1 MGKDT
6 GLDWD
11 GEKKTIAASDEW
23 WEAKIQPVAEAMDSI
38 AKKTIKVAKVD
49 RRKAICNGFVKGYK
63 EMLQS
68 SDEEDPE
75 VAKFREQGLKF
86 LPEMEFLFKGT
97 IAIGFAAYAPSKDSR
112 QYEGFNTRT

>member
-1 MGKDT
+1 MRSSFSKPSKF
-6 GLDWD
+6 L
-11 GEKKTIAASDEW
+11 S
-23 WEAKIQPVAEAMDSI
+23 PVPHNVRAVPSSI
-38 AKKTIKVAKVD
+38 SLV
-49 RRKAICNGFVKGYK
+49 
-63 EMLQS
+63 LQS
-68 SDEEDPE
+68 PSSSFPISFLISFDHPSSSLLLPLLASQEDPE